1 MVSVEGDSLMVTF
14 QPGTAFLSFFAKLE
28 RPRAPPGVRH
38 SVTFDALSPSSQRNS
53 LLSCCRYRSIR
64 HPLENYT

>member
-1 MVSVEGDSLMVTF
+1 MATVQS
-14 QPGTAFLSFFAKLE
+14 GTAFLSFLAKLE
-28 RPRAPPGVRH
+28 RPRTPPGVRH

-53 LLSCCRYRSIR
+53 LLSCCRYRSMP